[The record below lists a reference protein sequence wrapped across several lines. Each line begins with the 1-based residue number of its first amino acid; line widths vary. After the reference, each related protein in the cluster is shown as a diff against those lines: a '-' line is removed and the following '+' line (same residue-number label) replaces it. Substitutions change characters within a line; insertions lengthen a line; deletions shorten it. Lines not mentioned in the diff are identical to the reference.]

1 MTAGRRSSM
10 AACYKLGE
18 SKLTVGMIAARND
31 RITTPFYRA
40 EEGEERTGGRRCGG
54 RYRFDELQ

>member
-1 MTAGRRSSM
+1 M
-10 AACYKLGE
+10 AACYRLGE

-40 EEGEERTGGRRCGG
+40 EEGEERTGERRSSGG
-54 RYRFDELQ
+54 RHRFDELQWGNIF